1 MKQFKQFKEF
11 LSEVEKDN
19 SLAKSVTREAKP
31 SKVSGKQIGFIHFDH
46 GVDYDVL
53 QADTHDLSY
62 FGKGVVRIKGRTTGK
77 ESAAYVDWKQGTIRF
92 YSGDHHDD
100 KKFDKAVKFKAASLY
115 ESLADLEQMEQLA
128 EELLDESAPKL
139 DRVMINTLN
148 GIKEDL
154 AKGKRSVKD
163 IAKEC
168 AVMEK
173 QVHDDYSKSVLA
185 RLADC
190 KNRKE
195 FETVLKSVL

>member
-1 MKQFKQFKEF
+1 MKNFKEY
-11 LSEVEKDN
+11 LNEVEKN
-19 SLAKSVTREAKP
+19 NQLAKSVTREKRP
-31 SKVSGKQIGFIHFDH
+31 SKVNAKQVGFIHFDH

-77 ESAAYVDWKQGTIRF
+77 ESAAYVDWKNGTIRF
-92 YSGDHHDD
+92 YSGDQHDD

-115 ESLADLEQMEQLA
+115 ESLEDLELMETLA
-128 EELLDESAPKL
+128 EQILDESAPKL
-139 DRVMINTLN
+139 DRTMINTLN

-168 AVMEK
+168 ATMEK

-185 RLADC
+185 RLSDC

-195 FETVLKSVL
+195 FENVLNSVL

>member
-1 MKQFKQFKEF
+1 MKNFKEY
-11 LSEVEKDN
+11 LNEVEKN
-19 SLAKSVTREAKP
+19 NQLAKSVTREKRP
-31 SKVSGKQIGFIHFDH
+31 SKVNAKQVGFIHFDH

-77 ESAAYVDWKQGTIRF
+77 ESAAYVDWKNGTIRF
-92 YSGDHHDD
+92 YSGDQHDD

-115 ESLADLEQMEQLA
+115 ESLEDLEMLETLA
-128 EELLDESAPKL
+128 EQLLDESTPKL
-139 DRVMINTLN
+139 DRTMINTLN

-168 AVMEK
+168 ATMEK

-185 RLADC
+185 RLSDC

-195 FETVLKSVL
+195 FENVLNSVL